1 MSKGYHDYFLSFSQS
16 SLDKEGRSNSYFSPD
31 SRLVHPLFSHSS
43 YVDKLTMLHHI
54 LNNKIHG
61 ISFSPYLD
69 GQSPGVAISAKQIT
83 DRLSILTPHTDWI
96 RTFSCVDGNE
106 QAPGIAKAQGL
117 KTMVG
122 VEIGSDK
129 DKNDIEINNAIKLAK
144 AGYADILV
152 IGNEVL
158 LRGDLKVE
166 ELLDYIH
173 RVKAA
178 LPEQLV
184 SYVDAY
190 FLFENYPSIV
200 QACDVL
206 LVNCYPFWEETQ
218 AEYAIYHMQDMY
230 KRTLNIANGKK
241 VIISETGWPTIGTPF
256 GQAVPSYEN
265 ALSYFIGCYQW
276 AQQQGVDIFY
286 FSGFDELWKT
296 GNEGDVG
303 AYWGLWDSKGCF
315 KYK

>member
-200 QACDVL
+200 QALYKLVMCYWLIATLSGKKLRPNMLYTICKICISEHLILQTVKKSL
-206 LVNCYPFWEETQ
+206 LVKL
-218 AEYAIYHMQDMY
+218 A
-230 KRTLNIANGKK
+230 
-241 VIISETGWPTIGTPF
+241 
-256 GQAVPSYEN
+256 GQLLAR
-265 ALSYFIGCYQW
+265 LLDKLYQ
-276 AQQQGVDIFY
+276 VM
-286 FSGFDELWKT
+286 KMH
-296 GNEGDVG
+296 
-303 AYWGLWDSKGCF
+303 
-315 KYK
+315 